1 MHALRNN
8 ASMYTIP
15 CMHALRNHANYIL
28 HALWNNASFNIEAMY
43 VGASWFLALRLGIR
57 QLYYVGC
64 NFVSS
69 QMQLLLLLL
78 GKARGNDGAVSVLK

>member
-1 MHALRNN
+1 MHALRD
-8 ASMYTIP
+8 
-15 CMHALRNHANYIL
+15 
-28 HALWNNASFNIEAMY
+28 NASFNIEAMY
-43 VGASWFLALRLGIR
+43 VRASWFSALRLGIR